1 MVEGLDSCGEPHGGV
16 LDEIFWLLMSPWP
29 VVSTVNRDII
39 DVNWK
44 IVRSF
49 FKHREDSLLPINI
62 FFEETCEHMLR
73 NKTVASDCGLLEQ
86 VMLIILIL
94 LKDGVAIEDEGDG
107 KEEMDDENDDEGHQ
121 EEY

>member
-1 MVEGLDSCGEPHGGV
+1 
-16 LDEIFWLLMSPWP
+16 
-29 VVSTVNRDII
+29 
-39 DVNWK
+39 
-44 IVRSF
+44 
-49 FKHREDSLLPINI
+49 
-62 FFEETCEHMLR
+62 MLR